1 MEKDKLEE
9 LKLLSAKIRKDV
21 LEMLEK
27 RGYGHMG
34 GSLSIVE
41 LMSVLYGKLLRYD
54 AKNPDCEESDMGVL
68 SIGHSGPAWYSVL
81 AEKGFFDREWLFTL
95 NDGGTKLPSHPDRLK
110 TPGVDMTTGSLGQG
124 TSAAAGIATR
134 YKMNKTDQYVY
145 LIVGDGE
152 LNEGQCWE
160 AFQYIAHYKL
170 KGSTYSSFVN
180 RRGVFLIGDS
190 VAHAPVYK
198 ALEEY
203 FGSGI
208 SLYGNN
214 EATNEKNDIN
224 LAESKY
230 QIPGGDYV
238 KVRAIPRFIEL
249 QTIENKN
256 YLSLGFDYLSQK
268 KKVLWKKHRT
278 MIILRLTASGSGS
291 GFEVYNVSIKNYQNK
306 NGVTIL
312 LHTDVYNKL
321 LAKDQGGMLGHV
333 GENPRN
339 SVTIVTPPRFEFSG
353 RMEIWSDEMPESNKG
368 TAKISLKED
377 W

>member
-1 MEKDKLEE
+1 MDKKTVLLASACTLLMISCSNDAELINVAETTGLQTKAFVGEADFQIVDYAGDKCIQFKNDSVFNAMLWEMNDMSEEERNNIFSGAGFVSQWQLMQEADQEQELIVDNYEKD
-9 LKLLSAKIRKDV
+9 LSQPWPAHQIKEFKQKYDDV
-21 LEMLEK
+21 FMFEP
-27 RGYGHMG
+27 
-34 GSLSIVE
+34 
-41 LMSVLYGKLLRYD
+41 YD
-54 AKNPDCEESDMGVL
+54 S
-68 SIGHSGPAWYSVL
+68 
-81 AEKGFFDREWLFTL
+81 
-95 NDGGTKLPSHPDRLK
+95 
-110 TPGVDMTTGSLGQG
+110 
-124 TSAAAGIATR
+124 
-134 YKMNKTDQYVY
+134 TD
-145 LIVGDGE
+145 
-152 LNEGQCWE
+152 
-160 AFQYIAHYKL
+160 FIAHYKL

-278 MIILRLTASGSGS
+278 MIILRFTASGSGS

>member
-1 MEKDKLEE
+1 MDKKTVLLASACTLLMISCSNDAELINVAETTGLQTKAFVGEADFQIVDYAGDKCIQFKNDSVFNAMLWEMNDMSEEERNNIFSGAGFVSQWQLMQEADQEQELIVDNYEKD
-9 LKLLSAKIRKDV
+9 LSQPWPAHQIKEFKQKYDDV
-21 LEMLEK
+21 FMFEP
-27 RGYGHMG
+27 
-34 GSLSIVE
+34 
-41 LMSVLYGKLLRYD
+41 YD
-54 AKNPDCEESDMGVL
+54 S
-68 SIGHSGPAWYSVL
+68 
-81 AEKGFFDREWLFTL
+81 
-95 NDGGTKLPSHPDRLK
+95 
-110 TPGVDMTTGSLGQG
+110 
-124 TSAAAGIATR
+124 
-134 YKMNKTDQYVY
+134 TD
-145 LIVGDGE
+145 
-152 LNEGQCWE
+152 
-160 AFQYIAHYKL
+160 FIAHYKL

-190 VAHAPVYK
+190 VAHALVYK

-208 SLYGNN
+208 SL
-214 EATNEKNDIN
+214 
-224 LAESKY
+224 
-230 QIPGGDYV
+230 
-238 KVRAIPRFIEL
+238 IEL

>member
-41 LMSVLYGKLLRYD
+41 LMSVLYGKQLRYD
-54 AKNPDCEESDMGVL
+54 AKNPDWEERDMVVL
-68 SIGHSGPAWYSVL
+68 SKGHSGPAWYSVL

-124 TSAAAGIATR
+124 TSAAAGIATGF
-134 YKMNKTDQYVY
+134 KMNKTDQYVY

>member
-1 MEKDKLEE
+1 M
-9 LKLLSAKIRKDV
+9 
-21 LEMLEK
+21 
-27 RGYGHMG
+27 
-34 GSLSIVE
+34 
-41 LMSVLYGKLLRYD
+41 
-54 AKNPDCEESDMGVL
+54 
-68 SIGHSGPAWYSVL
+68 
-81 AEKGFFDREWLFTL
+81 
-95 NDGGTKLPSHPDRLK
+95 
-110 TPGVDMTTGSLGQG
+110 
-124 TSAAAGIATR
+124 
-134 YKMNKTDQYVY
+134 
-145 LIVGDGE
+145 
-152 LNEGQCWE
+152 
-160 AFQYIAHYKL
+160 
-170 KGSTYSSFVN
+170 
-180 RRGVFLIGDS
+180 FLIGDS
-190 VAHAPVYK
+190 LAHAPVYK